1 MLFGIFVEH
10 FLRMKQISVLFLA
23 CMGLLSH
30 TANAQSKG
38 SYTVNGFV
46 TDSQTGEKLISAY
59 VFDQVSQQGTT
70 TNAYG
75 FFSMTLPKDSVALQV
90 SFIGYRPYLQGSFLN
105 RRGVTEMDVMLVPD
119 GILLEEV
126 EVVGVRAGEVQERT
140 QMSSVNLDIK
150 TVKNLPVLLGETD
163 LLKVIQLLPGVQSGT
178 EGTSG
183 FYVRGGGPDQ
193 NLILIDGVPVYNV
206 SHLFGFFSVFNA
218 DAINNVQLIKGGFPA
233 EYGGRLSSVLDVRMK
248 EGNMKEWKA
257 EGAVGVISSKL
268 TVEGPLWKDRTSMLV
283 SGRRTYLDVLT
294 QPIILANNPNGTGA
308 TISMI

>member
-90 SFIGYRPYLQGSFLN
+90 SFIGYQPYLKGSFLN
-105 RRGVTEMDVMLVPD
+105 KRSVTEMDVMLVPD
-119 GILLEEV
+119 DILLEEV

-150 TVKNLPVLLGETD
+150 TVKNLPVLAWRDGFA
-163 LLKVIQLLPGVQSGT
+163 QSDPTASGRSEWDGRDIGLST
-178 EGTSG
+178 CAAEDRTKTSSSSMAYP
-183 FYVRGGGPDQ
+183 FTTFPTS
-193 NLILIDGVPVYNV
+193 LA
-206 SHLFGFFSVFNA
+206 FSRSSMQMRSTMSSSSRAVF
-218 DAINNVQLIKGGFPA
+218 P
-233 EYGGRLSSVLDVRMK
+233 R
-248 EGNMKEWKA
+248 NM
-257 EGAVGVISSKL
+257 AVGCPPFWMS
-268 TVEGPLWKDRTSMLV
+268 E
-283 SGRRTYLDVLT
+283 
-294 QPIILANNPNGTGA
+294 
-308 TISMI
+308 

>member
-1 MLFGIFVEH
+1 MAFTHPSATHGMLFGIFVEH

-193 NLILIDGVPVYNV
+193 NLILID
-206 SHLFGFFSVFNA
+206 
-218 DAINNVQLIKGGFPA
+218 
-233 EYGGRLSSVLDVRMK
+233 
-248 EGNMKEWKA
+248 
-257 EGAVGVISSKL
+257 
-268 TVEGPLWKDRTSMLV
+268 
-283 SGRRTYLDVLT
+283 
-294 QPIILANNPNGTGA
+294 
-308 TISMI
+308 

>member
-1 MLFGIFVEH
+1 
-10 FLRMKQISVLFLA
+10 MKQFSVILLA
-23 CMGLLSH
+23 SLALL
-30 TANAQSKG
+30 AQPLQAQTRG

-90 SFIGYRPYLQGSFLN
+90 SFIGYQPYLKGGFLN
-105 RRGVTEMDVMLVPD
+105 KRSVTEMDVMLVPD
-119 GILLEEV
+119 DILLEEV

-233 EYGGRLSSVLDVRMK
+233 EYGGRLSSVLDFRMK
-248 EGNMKEWKA
+248 
-257 EGAVGVISSKL
+257 
-268 TVEGPLWKDRTSMLV
+268 
-283 SGRRTYLDVLT
+283 
-294 QPIILANNPNGTGA
+294 
-308 TISMI
+308 

>member
-140 QMSSVNLDIK
+140 QMS
-150 TVKNLPVLLGETD
+150 
-163 LLKVIQLLPGVQSGT
+163 
-178 EGTSG
+178 
-183 FYVRGGGPDQ
+183 
-193 NLILIDGVPVYNV
+193 
-206 SHLFGFFSVFNA
+206 
-218 DAINNVQLIKGGFPA
+218 
-233 EYGGRLSSVLDVRMK
+233 
-248 EGNMKEWKA
+248 
-257 EGAVGVISSKL
+257 
-268 TVEGPLWKDRTSMLV
+268 
-283 SGRRTYLDVLT
+283 
-294 QPIILANNPNGTGA
+294 
-308 TISMI
+308 